1 MIKKI
6 LAILVIVFSLYS
18 FYGCFVNGEVT
29 YALGNLSYTLKAPSF
44 NSIKKDKE
52 TLEADESKLDRLN
65 ESGIKNAVASVEG
78 AIKTYESKKQ
88 AYDMLALTASRTEIA
103 EANKEE
109 KYLLDYLWIKIGG
122 YAADNDVKFKMT
134 PNESDST
141 LTFDITGSYISV
153 INFIYD
159 LQNDYELDFTI
170 DSIIIQ
176 GGQTVK
182 ANFVV
187 QNVDVVTSPDK
198 I

>member
-1 MIKKI
+1 M
-6 LAILVIVFSLYS
+6 LYS
-18 FYGCFVNGEVT
+18 ANVSSPC
-29 YALGNLSYTLKAPSF
+29 
-44 NSIKKDKE
+44 
-52 TLEADESKLDRLN
+52 
-65 ESGIKNAVASVEG
+65 KNAVASVEG
-78 AIKTYESKKQ
+78 EIKNYESKKQ
-88 AYDMLALTASRTEIA
+88 AYDMLALTASRAEIA

-109 KYLLDYLWIKIGG
+109 KYLLDYLWIKVGG

-159 LQNDYELDFTI
+159 LQNDYELDFAI

>member
-6 LAILVIVFSLYS
+6 LGILVIVFSLYS

-29 YALGNLSYTLKAPSF
+29 YPIINKTYSFAPSF
-44 NSIKKDKE
+44 NSIKEDKE
-52 TLEADESKLDRLN
+52 ALDADESKLDILN

-78 AIKTYESKKQ
+78 EIKNYESKKQ
-88 AYDMLALTASRTEIA
+88 AYDMLALTASRAEIA

-122 YAADNDVKFKMT
+122 FAADNDVKFKMT
-134 PNESDST
+134 PNETDST

-159 LQNDYELDFTI
+159 LQNDYELDFAI
-170 DSIIIQ
+170 NSIIIQ

>member
-6 LAILVIVFSLYS
+6 LGVVIIFIGLYS
-18 FYGCFVNGEVT
+18 FYGCFVNGQAT
-29 YALGNLSYTLKAPSF
+29 FSLGNLSYTYKAPSYE
-44 NSIKKDKE
+44 NIKSQKE
-52 TLEADESKLDRLN
+52 TLDSDVRKLERLN
-65 ESGIKNAVASVEG
+65 TTEISNATASVEG
-78 AIKTYESKKQ
+78 EIKNYETKKQ
-88 AYDMLALTASRTEIA
+88 EYDMLALSASRSDIA

-109 KYLLDYLWIKIGG
+109 KYLLDYLWIKVGN

-134 PNESDST
+134 PNAEDSS

-159 LQNDYELDFTI
+159 LQNDRDLNFVI
-170 DSIIIQ
+170 DGVVVQ

-182 ANFVV
+182 ANFRVE
-187 QNVDVVTSPDK
+187 NVDVITSPEN